1 MNETL
6 RPSTLGEI
14 LDRTAQLYRRNF
26 WVFAGVGALPI
37 GVMVAIGVPAAAIWA
52 VFFSS
57 LTIGRYELNGILALV
72 FFVIFLVAIP
82 VYIAAYV
89 FSVAGLTQAAASA
102 YRGEKPAIR
111 AALKSVV
118 PGFWGYLWFLVLQ
131 GIFVALI
138 PMTIAVAVAVPLF
151 YLASRSG
158 EGVAAGAAAGFVV
171 FLVIAAAVGAIV
183 WLALSYAMGLAVC
196 VVEQKSAWES
206 LQRSWKLSQ
215 GTRGRIFVLFLLVV
229 ALAMVL
235 SMIGYIPF
243 LIIVGVSAAAG
254 NGAQHA
260 TAALV
265 AAEILQFLV
274 NFCMQTL
281 LAPVS
286 WIALV
291 LFYFDQRI
299 RKEGYD
305 IEWMMALAGMTQL
318 ASASPPGEG
327 GIASGPANPPDTV
340 EER

>member
-37 GVMVAIGVPAAAIWA
+37 GVMVAIGVPTAAIWA

-57 LTIGRYELNGILALV
+57 LTRGRYELNGILAVV
-72 FFVIFLVAIP
+72 FFVILLVAIP
-82 VYIAAYV
+82 VYIAACV

-111 AALKSVV
+111 AALKSVG
-118 PGFWGYLWFLVLQ
+118 PGFWRYLCFLVLQ
-131 GIFVALI
+131 GILVALI
-138 PMTIAVAVAVPLF
+138 PLAIAVAVAGPLIYF
-151 YLASRSG
+151 ASHAG
-158 EGVAAGAAAGFVV
+158 AGIAAGAAIGFVV
-171 FLVIAAAVGAIV
+171 FLIIAAAVGAMV
-183 WLALSYAMGLAVC
+183 WLALSYSMGLAAC

-215 GTRGRIFVLFLLVV
+215 GTRGRIFVLFLLVA

-243 LIIVGVSAAAG
+243 LIIVGVSTAAG
-254 NGAQHA
+254 NSAQDA
-260 TAALV
+260 TTALV
-265 AAEILQFLV
+265 AAELLNFLV
-274 NFCMQTL
+274 NFCVQTL

-318 ASASPPGEG
+318 VSASPPGEG

>member
-1 MNETL
+1 M
-6 RPSTLGEI
+6 
-14 LDRTAQLYRRNF
+14 
-26 WVFAGVGALPI
+26 
-37 GVMVAIGVPAAAIWA
+37 
-52 VFFSS
+52 
-57 LTIGRYELNGILALV
+57 
-72 FFVIFLVAIP
+72 
-82 VYIAAYV
+82 
-89 FSVAGLTQAAASA
+89 
-102 YRGEKPAIR
+102 
-111 AALKSVV
+111 
-118 PGFWGYLWFLVLQ
+118 LQ

-138 PMTIAVAVAVPLF
+138 PMTIAAAVAIPLF

-158 EGVAAGAAAGFVV
+158 EGVAAGAAAGVVV
-171 FLVIAAAVGAIV
+171 FLVVAAAVGAMV
-183 WLALSYAMGLAVC
+183 WLTLSYAMGLAVC

-206 LQRSWKLSQ
+206 LQRSWKLSH
-215 GTRGRIFVLFLLVV
+215 GTRGRICVLFLLVV
-229 ALAMVL
+229 VLAMVL

-243 LIIVGVSAAAG
+243 LIIVGVSTAAG

-265 AAEILQFLV
+265 VAELVQFLV
-274 NFCMQTL
+274 NFCVQTL

-318 ASASPPGEG
+318 ASAAPPGEG
-327 GIASGPANPPDTV
+327 GIASGAANPPDTV

>member
-37 GVMVAIGVPAAAIWA
+37 GVMVAIGMLGGFGAVVVAVAARGAAPAG
-52 VFFSS
+52 V
-57 LTIGRYELNGILALV
+57 LPGLALSA
-72 FFVIFLVAIP
+72 FLLVAIP

-118 PGFWGYLWFLVLQ
+118 PGFWRYLWFLVLQ

-138 PMTIAVAVAVPLF
+138 PMTIAAAVAIPLF

-171 FLVIAAAVGAIV
+171 FLVIAAAVGAMV

-215 GTRGRIFVLFLLVV
+215 GTRGRIFVLFLLVA

-243 LIIVGVSAAAG
+243 LIIVGVSTAAG

-265 AAEILQFLV
+265 AAELVQFLV
-274 NFCMQTL
+274 NFCVQTL

-318 ASASPPGEG
+318 ASALPPGEG

>member
-37 GVMVAIGVPAAAIWA
+37 GVMVAIGMLGGFGAVVVAVAQRGAAPAG
-52 VFFSS
+52 VLPG
-57 LTIGRYELNGILALV
+57 LTLSAFL
-72 FFVIFLVAIP
+72 LVAIP
-82 VYIAAYV
+82 VCIAAYV

-118 PGFWGYLWFLVLQ
+118 PGFWRYLWFLLLQ

-138 PMTIAVAVAVPLF
+138 PMTVAAAVAIPLF

-183 WLALSYAMGLAVC
+183 WLALGYAMGLAVC

-215 GTRGRIFVLFLLVV
+215 GTRGRIFVLFLLVA

-274 NFCMQTL
+274 NFCVQTL

>member
-1 MNETL
+1 
-6 RPSTLGEI
+6 
-14 LDRTAQLYRRNF
+14 
-26 WVFAGVGALPI
+26 
-37 GVMVAIGVPAAAIWA
+37 
-52 VFFSS
+52 
-57 LTIGRYELNGILALV
+57 
-72 FFVIFLVAIP
+72 
-82 VYIAAYV
+82 
-89 FSVAGLTQAAASA
+89 
-102 YRGEKPAIR
+102 
-111 AALKSVV
+111 
-118 PGFWGYLWFLVLQ
+118 
-131 GIFVALI
+131 
-138 PMTIAVAVAVPLF
+138 
-151 YLASRSG
+151 
-158 EGVAAGAAAGFVV
+158 
-171 FLVIAAAVGAIV
+171 
-183 WLALSYAMGLAVC
+183 
-196 VVEQKSAWES
+196 
-206 LQRSWKLSQ
+206 
-215 GTRGRIFVLFLLVV
+215 
-229 ALAMVL
+229 MVL

-318 ASASPPGEG
+318 ASASSSGEG

>member
-37 GVMVAIGVPAAAIWA
+37 GVMVAVGMLGGFGAVVVAVATRGAAPAGVMP
-52 VFFSS
+52 V
-57 LTIGRYELNGILALV
+57 LALSA
-72 FFVIFLVAIP
+72 FLLVAIP
-82 VYIAAYV
+82 VCIAAYV

-111 AALKSVV
+111 AALKSVG
-118 PGFWGYLWFLVLQ
+118 PGFWRYLWFLLLQ

-138 PMTIAVAVAVPLF
+138 PMTIAAAVAIPLF

-158 EGVAAGAAAGFVV
+158 EGVAAGAAAGVVV
-171 FLVIAAAVGAIV
+171 FLVVAAAVGAMV
-183 WLALSYAMGLAVC
+183 WLTLSYAMGLAVC
-196 VVEQKSAWES
+196 VVERKSAWES
-206 LQRSWKLSQ
+206 LQRSWKLSG

-229 ALAMVL
+229 VLAMVL

-243 LIIVGVSAAAG
+243 LIIVGVSTAAG

-265 AAEILQFLV
+265 VAELVQFLV
-274 NFCMQTL
+274 NFCVQTL